1 MHSDRRTTFV
11 TFRHKM
17 HAIQTEEMIKHY
29 TYTNKT
35 LPIMCEEY
43 IEPLPMNER
52 NAWAGSLQDM
62 HICRISPQYMY
73 TLCKVHNAALLD
85 VIHID
90 EMDYTQ
96 VLNIS
101 YHGYIRPGEYMS
113 TDNARKYFEYLT

>member
-35 LPIMCEEY
+35 LPIMCTEY
-43 IEPLPMNER
+43 AEPLPMNEK
-52 NAWAGSLQDM
+52 NAWAGSIHDM
-62 HICRISPQYMY
+62 YIGRISPQDMY
-73 TLCKVHNAALLD
+73 TLCKVHNAAVLD
-85 VIHID
+85 VTHID
-90 EMDYTQ
+90 EIDYTHI
-96 VLNIS
+96 LNIS
-101 YHGYIRPGEYMS
+101 YHGYMQPGEYMS